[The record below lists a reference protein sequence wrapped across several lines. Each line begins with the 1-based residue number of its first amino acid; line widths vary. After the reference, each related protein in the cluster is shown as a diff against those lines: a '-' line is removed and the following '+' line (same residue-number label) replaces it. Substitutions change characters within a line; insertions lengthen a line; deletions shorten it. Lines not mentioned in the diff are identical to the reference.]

1 MGRYVDGLC
10 RRVERGGR
18 EERSGQRL
26 CHLGSVVESARFQKA
41 GPFYAFSEK
50 GFSGQNGRYAEK
62 GKRPPRALPAR
73 GRFDLLS
80 AVNPRFRAPEVA
92 SCAKQCLICGC
103 RSG

>member
-26 CHLGSVVESARFQKA
+26 RHWGSVVESARFQKA

-80 AVNPRFRAPEVA
+80 AVDAR
-92 SCAKQCLICGC
+92 Q
-103 RSG
+103 RSQVVRNNA